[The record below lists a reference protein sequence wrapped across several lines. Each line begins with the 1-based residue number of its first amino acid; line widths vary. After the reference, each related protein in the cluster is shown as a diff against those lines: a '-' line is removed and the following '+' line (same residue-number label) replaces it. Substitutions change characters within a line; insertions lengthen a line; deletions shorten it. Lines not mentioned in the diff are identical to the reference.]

1 MSHHRGRRGH
11 TGSVTTRLGFAIIA
25 IGVVVL
31 GLRAFDLLD
40 TELADIASV
49 LAIVI
54 GALVVAIDGESAD
67 QSTKPGAR
75 DS

>member
-1 MSHHRGRRGH
+1 M
-11 TGSVTTRLGFAIIA
+11 TTRLGFAIIA
-25 IGVVVL
+25 AGVVVL

-54 GALVVAIDGESAD
+54 GALVVAIDGEEAD
-67 QSTKPGAR
+67 QSTKPNR
-75 DS
+75 RES

>member
-1 MSHHRGRRGH
+1 M
-11 TGSVTTRLGFAIIA
+11 TTRLGFAIIA
-25 IGVVVL
+25 AGVVVL

-54 GALVVAIDGESAD
+54 GALVVAIDGEEAD
-67 QSTKPGAR
+67 QSTKPSR
-75 DS
+75 REP